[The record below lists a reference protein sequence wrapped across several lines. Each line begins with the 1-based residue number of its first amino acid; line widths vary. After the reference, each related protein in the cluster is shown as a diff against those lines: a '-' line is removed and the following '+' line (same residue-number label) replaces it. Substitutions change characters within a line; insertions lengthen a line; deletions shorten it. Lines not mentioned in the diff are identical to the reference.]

1 MKQRRE
7 ATGFITGGL
16 TAGNPHPKQQEATHV
31 PGIPIHY
38 QDLILPDRIWLQFIG
53 KFFQGRLLYVPFE
66 NGIVDTDRLAD
77 ANLLRCPSRPTDKYP
92 DFSRDFILQKHER
105 KLLTAA
111 KQWRTGV
118 FSEILVQQG
127 RPTNFVMQRR

>member
-1 MKQRRE
+1 TNM
-7 ATGFITGGL
+7 
-16 TAGNPHPKQQEATHV
+16 PS
-31 PGIPIHY
+31 IPTHY
-38 QDLILPDRIWLQFIG
+38 QDLIPPDRIWLQFIG

-66 NGIVDTDRLAD
+66 NGIVDTNRLAD

-105 KLLTAA
+105 RLLTAA

-127 RPTNFVMQRR
+127 RPTNFMMQRR

>member
-1 MKQRRE
+1 MTQQLE
-7 ATGFITGGL
+7 LTNFITGGL
-16 TAGNPHPKQQEATHV
+16 TARNPHPKQKEATNM
-31 PGIPIHY
+31 PSIPTHY
-38 QDLILPDRIWLQFIG
+38 QDLIPPDRIWLQFIG

-66 NGIVDTDRLAD
+66 NGIVDTNCLAD

-105 KLLTAA
+105 RLLTAA

-127 RPTNFVMQRR
+127 RPTNFMMQRR